1 MVKTAAPEVTISGQK
16 IVLKVPHGQSPER
29 VTEIIALV
37 EERLERVE
45 SRATKELPAHQVAL
59 LALLDLAG
67 DYLSAKELTAR
78 FKSQVSERSEHLLR
92 LLEESGRPDEFRS
105 V

>member
-1 MVKTAAPEVTISGQK
+1 MAKMTAPEVTISGQK
-16 IVLKVPHGQSPER
+16 IVLKVPQGETPER
-29 VTEIIALV
+29 VNEIIALV

-45 SRATKELPAHQVAL
+45 SRATKELPAHQVAI

-78 FKSQVSERSEHLLR
+78 FKSQVSERSEHLLK
-92 LLEESGRPDEFRS
+92 LLEGSRSSDDSRS